1 MPRSHWNHKEGRL
14 HQPHKVPCSNLGEG
28 SREEVVLWCV
38 QSEAPSMAPPWS
50 PKPLCVPS
58 TQEASIA
65 ILDFRTARL
74 CPSRRQ
80 E

>member
-38 QSEAPSMAPPWS
+38 QSEGTFNGTSMV
-50 PKPLCVPS
+50 PKASVCPLNTRS
-58 TQEASIA
+58 
-65 ILDFRTARL
+65 
-74 CPSRRQ
+74 
-80 E
+80 